1 MAVLVIDSLQDCCQY
16 TQMCVTP
23 QVMTHL
29 GTAGNLNHG
38 HILAEKEI
46 TIQSSNA
53 ECTFCYCQSYGNP
66 QYGVHIKHF
75 IVNELV
81 NKLHFVTDYNHTGP
95 QSSMNY
101 LKQPMQHKMNMRSG
115 T

>member
-66 QYGVHIKHF
+66 QYGVYIRHF

-81 NKLHFVTDYNHTGP
+81 NKFHFVTDYKMLHRASELNEF
-95 QSSMNY
+95 
-101 LKQPMQHKMNMRSG
+101 LK
-115 T
+115 TTYVT